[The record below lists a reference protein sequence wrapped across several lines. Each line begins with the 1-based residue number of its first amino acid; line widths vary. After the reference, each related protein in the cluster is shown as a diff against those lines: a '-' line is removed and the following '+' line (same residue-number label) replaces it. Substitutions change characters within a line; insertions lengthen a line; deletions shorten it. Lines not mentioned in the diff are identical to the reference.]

1 MTFYKDVLYGRYLFT
16 FELISESLCKFRF
29 WSPCAFVALMA
40 KYFESSYWASQWV
53 EIISKVNFTS
63 LLKSFL
69 LCVTQRQ
76 ITALIF
82 FLPLTNNCPHFFA
95 ITKTITKIA
104 GKGRKSLIL
113 KVKK

>member
-1 MTFYKDVLYGRYLFT
+1 MEVFN

-63 LLKSFL
+63 LRKSYL
-69 LCVTQRQ
+69 PCVTETQ
-76 ITALIF
+76 INALINKL
-82 FLPLTNNCPHFFA
+82 LPSLFFA
-95 ITKTITKIA
+95 KITNSSENGIA
-104 GKGRKSLIL
+104 ESIL
-113 KVKK
+113 S